1 MLASFFYQ
9 GDVPEPETLL
19 DMARNALV
27 AEGAGDLETEEC
39 RTMIDGLSLAWVA
52 ARRHE
57 SGEEDEVDGSATWEP
72 TRLTRQDADVLYRR
86 VALKVYVR
94 RVKKTFPDYN
104 CEDGDGV
111 IWWPEG
117 LTYERDG
124 WPKEFVTKL
133 ALTLGEIEGDRTVHM
148 FKAMQELDAEQKAAG
163 AKS

>member
-9 GDVPEPETLL
+9 GDVPETEALL

-27 AEGAGDLETEEC
+27 AESNGDLDTDAC
-39 RTMIDGLSLAWVA
+39 RAMVDGLSKAWVA
-52 ARRHE
+52 ARGHE
-57 SGEEDEVDGSATWEP
+57 SGEEDDVDGSATWEP
-72 TRLTRQDADVLYRR
+72 TLLVRQDAEALYRR

-94 RVKKTFPDYN
+94 RVRRAFPDYN

-124 WPKEFVTKL
+124 WPKGFVTKL
-133 ALTLGEIEGDRTVHM
+133 ALTLGEIEGDRTVHL
-148 FKAMQELDAEQKAAG
+148 FKAMQKIHAEEKAAE
-163 AKS
+163 AR